1 MNEMYEKLVD
11 LYAGHELDEEGEAL
25 LAGSAAHASA
35 ARDLRRVVD
44 ALRSDPGPEF
54 TEETSTRVLLLMQL
68 RGAPLPPAESS
79 PEYQL
84 RLPM

>member
-1 MNEMYEKLVD
+1 MNEMYDKLVD
-11 LYAGHELDEEGEAL
+11 LYAGRELDEEGERLLGAL
-25 LAGSAAHASA
+25 PQKAEE
-35 ARDLRRVVD
+35 ARQLRALVD
-44 ALRSDPGPEF
+44 ALNEDPGPEF
-54 TEETSTRVLLLMQL
+54 SEETSTRVLLLMQL